1 MLINLRSDDG
11 QEGGVTSKRSIIVPR
26 NLILQFLLYA
36 PFDGPE
42 SQFCLPVVTLE
53 LLTLLVA
60 LVEASHLRRHLD
72 AYGAGLLHLAVGDSL
87 LVPLC
92 SRSILSLRIRAE
104 VKRGYKDLNRQCRVA
119 TGKRFRRNIA
129 ERHVLYIG
137 HASYI

>member
-1 MLINLRSDDG
+1 M
-11 QEGGVTSKRSIIVPR
+11 
-26 NLILQFLLYA
+26 ILQFLLYA

-72 AYGAGLLHLAVGDSL
+72 AYGAGTSSGLLHLAVGDSL

-104 VKRGYKDLNRQCRVA
+104 VRRGYKDLNRQCRVA
-119 TGKRFRRNIA
+119 TGKRFRRNVA